1 MKRHVAASTAFI
13 GAALAAV
20 LGGLASNRTEA
31 AQNQKSVA
39 VPIFEVDYKFPTM
52 PGKMLLGGV
61 GGATADSHG
70 NVWVFHRPH
79 TLEEGNAT
87 ENGWGPAPPVV
98 EFSPDGK
105 YLQGWG
111 GPSKTGEYQW
121 FNRGGLY
128 SAHVECQSCSKE
140 RRTNG
145 DGRPGSGEHGIF
157 IDANDSVWL
166 TGNGD
171 GDGHILKF
179 TKDGKFLL
187 QIGKGGVSADSND
200 TTHLS
205 RPASLAVF
213 RNEVF
218 VADGYGNRRIVVF
231 DANTG
236 AYKRHWGAYGKK
248 PDDSYFTNA
257 GETLPGPFS
266 GRVQNENRPS
276 QYDPNGPPPPQ
287 FRIVHAVRISR
298 DGFVYVCDRTN
309 DRLQVFRK
317 DGTFVQEAFI
327 AKETFGSGSVWDVG
341 FSIGPEQT
349 FLIVIDGTNQQVY
362 VLRRKSLEIVNTF
375 GGAGHWAGQFYGA
388 HNLAVDSHGNLFIT
402 ETYEGKRVQ
411 KFLFKGLSAPAG
423 GRQ

>member
-1 MKRHVAASTAFI
+1 MRKPIITGAVLASAV
-13 GAALAAV
+13 LAAII
-20 LGGLASNRTEA
+20 GGFDSA
-31 AQNQKSVA
+31 AQTQKSFA
-39 VPIFEVDYKFPTM
+39 VPIFEVDYRFPTM
-52 PGKMLLGGV
+52 PDKMLLGGV

-98 EFSPDGK
+98 AFSPDGK

-157 IDANDSVWL
+157 IDANDNVWL

-179 TKDGKFLL
+179 SRDGKFLL
-187 QIGKGGVSADSND
+187 QIGKGGVRPDSND

-205 RPASLAVF
+205 RPAALAVSG
-213 RNEVF
+213 NEVF

-231 DANTG
+231 DATTG
-236 AYKRHWGAYGKK
+236 AYKRHWGAYGNK
-248 PDDSYFTNA
+248 PDDKASKARQPTGQAPQQFNTPHGITVSKDGIVYVSDRANN
-257 GETLPGPFS
+257 
-266 GRVQNENRPS
+266 RVQS
-276 QYDPNGPPPPQ
+276 
-287 FRIVHAVRISR
+287 FR
-298 DGFVYVCDRTN
+298 
-309 DRLQVFRK
+309 L
-317 DGTFVQEAFI
+317 DGTFLKEGFVKRGSQGTGTAFGV
-327 AKETFGSGSVWDVG
+327 ALSGDPGQRFLYVADGSNERVAILD
-341 FSIGPEQT
+341 
-349 FLIVIDGTNQQVY
+349 
-362 VLRRKSLEIVNTF
+362 RASLEEIGQI
-375 GGAGHWAGQFYGA
+375 GGPGRKAGEFFHIHSLG
-388 HNLAVDSHGNLFIT
+388 VDPQGNLIT
-402 ETYEGKRVQ
+402 GESQGYRVQ
-411 KFLFKGLSAPAG
+411 KFIFKGLSTAAA
-423 GRQ
+423 R